1 MFAGTSAIKC
11 ADWRFVCASD
21 IYPNDYGE
29 QRWTLAYYR
38 HYIKLEMQKQTVE
51 LTESLTKNLM
61 DRMDEKLNPIIE
73 ENEQLKQKVCDL
85 EKEVK
90 YLKREKKGNNII
102 IFGLEEGEN
111 SISELFKSVKII
123 LKEDLNINMEQFE
136 INNLYRLGKN
146 KVQNKPRLVL
156 CSFINTWKKD
166 EIMKNRKNLKKIYI
180 SEDYSKE
187 VLEKRKALL
196 PLLKEEREK
205 GNIAFLNYDKLVVKE
220 PNAEKRK
227 REPTTSPS
235 PSKTQ
240 PKKQL
245 TLNSAKNNR
254 MHAFDATR
262 PRSNSLTSKPIS
274 NKQ

>member
-1 MFAGTSAIKC
+1 ME
-11 ADWRFVCASD
+11 
-21 IYPNDYGE
+21 E
-29 QRWTLAYYR
+29 QFQLLFNNM
-38 HYIKLEMQKQTVE
+38 KLEMQKQTVE

-85 EKEVK
+85 EKEVE

-111 SISELFKSVKII
+111 SISELFKSVKVI

-146 KVQNKPRLVL
+146 KVQNKPRPVL

-245 TLNSAKNNR
+245 NLNSAKNNR